1 MRMDQQVT
9 VVAWQQ
15 VVLNAWQDVDDAL
28 HDQTAERQC
37 NPYLRTRAANSWPSR
52 VRVWLT
58 G

>member
-1 MRMDQQVT
+1 MDQQVA

-28 HDQTAERQC
+28 NDQTAERQC

-52 VRVWLT
+52 VRVWLM

>member
-1 MRMDQQVT
+1 MDQQVA

-28 HDQTAERQC
+28 NDQTAERQC
-37 NPYLRTRAANSWPSR
+37 NPYLRTCEAAPRTAGLRAYAC
-52 VRVWLT
+52 